1 MKLQTVRATYKDGK
15 LVFADPHRMPE
26 DGDEVVVTF
35 VEKPGDHVPTEMDPI
50 QALKGRARGEG
61 LLERLL
67 QSRREDRER
76 DEQHTARLRS

>member
-1 MKLQTVRATYKDGK
+1 MKLQTVRAIYKDDK
-15 LVFADPHRMPE
+15 LIFADPRRIPE

-35 VEKPGDHVPTEMDPI
+35 VEKPRDQAATDMDPI
-50 QALKGRARGEG
+50 QALKGRAKGEG

-76 DEQHTARLRS
+76 DEQHTARLRP